1 MTIGFR
7 GRPLEIR
14 YSADLR
20 DTAGNPAHA
29 ASFIRRRLI
38 VLDHALRRDRAAHA
52 RILTHELFHFVWV
65 RLGNSARLQWEH
77 AMRAELTRRISGDA
91 GWSAEW
97 RKMKLAKSDVTQRT
111 RAWREYCCESFCD
124 SGAVWLTGS
133 RTEATLASPA
143 LRARIARLSSL
154 LAAADLPI

>member
-1 MTIGFR
+1 VTIGFR

-14 YSADLR
+14 YSAGLR

-38 VLDHALRRDRAAHA
+38 VLDAELRRDASGHA

-65 RLGNSARLQWEH
+65 RLGNSARLQWER
-77 AMRAELTRRISGDA
+77 AMRLEFDRRVSGDA

-97 RKMKLAKSDVTQRT
+97 RKVKLAKSDITRRT

-124 SGAVWLTGS
+124 TGAAWLTGS
-133 RTEATLASPA
+133 RAENTLSSTA
-143 LRARIARLSSL
+143 LRARIAQLSAL
-154 LAAADLPI
+154 LRPGDVPI